1 MTKPITDAE
10 VAAVFQAYPPKI
22 RRKLLALR
30 ELILDV
36 AASTQGVGEVE
47 ETLRWGEPAYLT
59 SATESGTTIRID
71 WKPRAPAQYAMYF
84 HCQTDLIANL
94 RAAFSETLEFE
105 GNRSIVL
112 HGDAE
117 LPVEPLSFC
126 IAAALRYHLDKKER
140 QAAAR

>member
-1 MTKPITDAE
+1 VTQPITNSE
-10 VAAVFQAYPPKI
+10 VAAVFEAYPPKI

-36 AASTQGVGEVE
+36 AASTEGVGEVE
-47 ETLRWGEPAYLT
+47 ETLKWGEPAYLT
-59 SATESGTTIRID
+59 SATKSGATIRID
-71 WKPRAPAQYAMYF
+71 WKPRAPAQYAMYL
-84 HCQTDLIANL
+84 HCQTDLVANF
-94 RAAFSETLEFE
+94 RAMFSETLEFE

-112 HGDAE
+112 DEEAE

-140 QAAAR
+140 QAGAR